1 MDTYMI
7 TAAEVLEYSKSFLE
21 KIAPEPADGWLQE
34 IYRQM
39 SARLFPDSF
48 KVTEDKALS
57 RAVDLFMERYQLAL
71 DDERRILRIIDK
83 EHFRY
88 EEINDYYTTVNI
100 YKFSIYILLLA

>member
-71 DDERRILRIIDK
+71 DDERRMRAASPVDDF
-83 EHFRY
+83 E
-88 EEINDYYTTVNI
+88 
-100 YKFSIYILLLA
+100 

>member
-39 SARLFPDSF
+39 SARLW
-48 KVTEDKALS
+48 A
-57 RAVDLFMERYQLAL
+57 
-71 DDERRILRIIDK
+71 
-83 EHFRY
+83 
-88 EEINDYYTTVNI
+88 I
-100 YKFSIYILLLA
+100 YRSMR